1 MIIPGQVY
9 RNIGTGK
16 LITITGIES
25 VEVGPYG
32 KRALVVVGHTNQG
45 VKRWSRDGVGGTY
58 DFLAYHDLV
67 TPMSGEEE
75 LQ

>member
-9 RNIGTGK
+9 RNIDTGK

-32 KRALVVVGHTNQG
+32 KRDLVIVGRTKEG
-45 VKRWSRDGVGGTY
+45 IVRWNKVGIGGTPS
-58 DFLAYHDLV
+58 FWARHELV
-67 TPMSGEEE
+67 TPDEEE